1 MARTQDAT
9 PTASATPAAATP
21 ARKAVRKPAAP
32 RQAPQPPKAAPVAPK
47 AAAPVTPEKE
57 PKAKKPKLVRDSFT
71 IPKDEYAVIEALK
84 LRAVGLSHPAKKSE
98 ILRAGLK
105 ALAGLSDTALRNAL
119 KAVPTIKTG
128 RPKADK

>member
-1 MARTQDAT
+1 MARMQGT
-9 PTASATPAAATP
+9 PPTTPATPATATP
-21 ARKAVRKPAAP
+21 ARKAVRKPTAP
-32 RQAPQPPKAAPVAPK
+32 RPQPAKAAPATPK
-47 AAAPVTPEKE
+47 AAAPVVSEKE
-57 PKAKKPKLVRDSFT
+57 AKAKKPKLVRDSFT

-84 LRAVGLSHPAKKSE
+84 LRAVGLAHPAKKSE

-119 KAVPTIKTG
+119 KAVPAIKTG

>member
-1 MARTQDAT
+1 MARTQGTT
-9 PTASATPAAATP
+9 PTTPATPATATP
-21 ARKAVRKPAAP
+21 ARKAVRKPMAP
-32 RQAPQPPKAAPVAPK
+32 RQAPQPAK
-47 AAAPVTPEKE
+47 AAAPVVSEKE
-57 PKAKKPKLVRDSFT
+57 SKAKKPKLVRDSFT

-105 ALAGLSDTALRNAL
+105 ALAGLSDAALRNAL
-119 KAVPTIKTG
+119 KAVPAIKTG